1 MATYTS
7 LFRAIIFFFSRILH
21 EHFKTPRYLHRKVSN
36 VLYPSFQVKLQKWPS
51 FFLASNELIFTNDG
65 NDEQTLIFNV
75 EETLL
80 KSSSLFP
87 YFMLVAFE
95 AGSVLRALLL
105 LISYPFTCLFSK
117 EMRLKMMVMVCFFG
131 IKKDGFMVG
140 RAILPKFFLEDVG
153 LEGFKVVTKFKRKV
167 GVSDLPHVMVESFL
181 REYLEV
187 DYVVGKELKVFHGYF
202 IGLMEDN
209 KKMVVNDL
217 KSILG
222 DGEILDNSNVFGIS
236 GTKSTLSHP
245 FFSFCK
251 EIYLT
256 SEETKKKWQYLPRE
270 NYPKPLIFHDG
281 RLAFRPTPIST
292 LALFLWLPFGIILA
306 IFRGIIAL
314 SLPHKIATPILIFTG
329 IRLLSSFS
337 HPTTKSTT
345 SSNLKK
351 PSKGQLYVCNHRTLL
366 DPLYLSYALQKP
378 LIAVTYSLS
387 RLSEMLAPIK
397 TVRLTRNREKDGN
410 MMEKLLSEG
419 DLVVCPEGTTCRE
432 PYLLRFSPLFAE
444 MNDQIIPVAM
454 DCNVTMFY
462 GTTAS
467 GLKCLDPIFFLMNPS
482 PSYTVQLL
490 GTVSGSS
497 TCQDQGRSRFDVA
510 NYVQRE
516 IGEALSFECTKLTR
530 KDKYLILAGNNGVV

>member
-251 EIYLT
+251 
-256 SEETKKKWQYLPRE
+256 
-270 NYPKPLIFHDG
+270 
-281 RLAFRPTPIST
+281 
-292 LALFLWLPFGIILA
+292 
-306 IFRGIIAL
+306 
-314 SLPHKIATPILIFTG
+314 
-329 IRLLSSFS
+329 
-337 HPTTKSTT
+337 
-345 SSNLKK
+345 
-351 PSKGQLYVCNHRTLL
+351 V
-366 DPLYLSYALQKP
+366 SY
-378 LIAVTYSLS
+378 
-387 RLSEMLAPIK
+387 
-397 TVRLTRNREKDGN
+397 
-410 MMEKLLSEG
+410 
-419 DLVVCPEGTTCRE
+419 
-432 PYLLRFSPLFAE
+432 
-444 MNDQIIPVAM
+444 
-454 DCNVTMFY
+454 
-462 GTTAS
+462 
-467 GLKCLDPIFFLMNPS
+467 
-482 PSYTVQLL
+482 
-490 GTVSGSS
+490 
-497 TCQDQGRSRFDVA
+497 
-510 NYVQRE
+510 
-516 IGEALSFECTKLTR
+516 
-530 KDKYLILAGNNGVV
+530 